1 MDKEKL
7 LDFVC
12 NAFWVVNMLTAAV
25 FHLNKFFANANF
37 GHLLWSIICIIA
49 SVVIE
54 VRLHSVVIKLPSSN
68 DS

>member
-1 MDKEKL
+1 MN
-7 LDFVC
+7 C

>member
-49 SVVIE
+49 SLAIE
-54 VRLHSVVIKLPSSN
+54 VRLYSIVIKWPPSSEN
-68 DS
+68 